1 MQHDNESPF
10 PAVALWRINLL
21 RFSFLL
27 MALVM
32 GSSVWY
38 RLLFQSANL
47 PGPQGLARSLL
58 AALALLSLL
67 GVRYPMQLLPLMLY
81 EVAWKTIW
89 MGLIALPALL
99 NNRMTPDI
107 ESLFYNCVGIVIVY
121 FVMPW
126 RYVWIRYLKQPMEPW
141 RNRN

>member
-1 MQHDNESPF
+1 MARDSESQF

-21 RFSFLL
+21 RFMFLL
-27 MALVM
+27 MAVVM

-47 PGPQGLARSLL
+47 SGPQGLARALL

-67 GVRYPMQLLPLMLY
+67 GVRYPMQMLPLMLY

-107 ESLFYNCVGIVIVY
+107 ASLFYNCVGIIVVY
-121 FVMPW
+121 VVMPW
-126 RYVWIRYLKQPMEPW
+126 GHVWTRYFKQPMEPW
-141 RNRN
+141 RNPR

>member
-1 MQHDNESPF
+1 MQHDNESQF

-21 RFSFLL
+21 RISFLL
-27 MALVM
+27 MAFVM

-107 ESLFYNCVGIVIVY
+107 ESLFYNCAGIVIVY

-141 RNRN
+141 RNLK